1 MVNTING
8 LAAAV
13 IAFVILAVV
22 LGIGGT
28 ILDNIGEQQ
37 CNSAGGYWNTT
48 SPNTGTCEENASDG
62 GGIRITDS
70 IAFNATYDGGLEGV
84 ETFADWL
91 PTIAVILAAALIIG
105 LVTAYFYM
113 RS

>member
-22 LGIGGT
+22 LSIGGS
-28 ILDNIGEQQ
+28 ILSEISEDQ
-37 CNSAGGYWNTT
+37 CEAGGYYWNIT
-48 SPNTGTCEENASDG
+48 SPNTGTCQLNGTEGGALPAS
-62 GGIRITDS
+62 T
-70 IAFNATYDGGLEGV
+70 IAYNATYDGGLEGI
-84 ETFADWL
+84 ETFGDWL

-113 RS
+113 RN